1 MAAAETEEC
10 PDAFVCPITLE
21 VMRDPVVFDGDDEH
35 HTFERAAAV
44 KWVGDGAFTHPVTG
58 APLAS
63 IVVKP
68 NRILRNA
75 INDWRE
81 WPASPPP
88 LPHLLVSIFLTGT
101 CTTRIACARSLP
113 HHPLLH
119 AYTLTSNRRRLQR
132 SAS

>member
-35 HTFERAAAV
+35 HSFERAAAF

-88 LPHLLVSIFLTGT
+88 PPPPPLPQLRHLGD
-101 CTTRIACARSLP
+101 TTRIALSP
-113 HHPLLH
+113 S
-119 AYTLTSNRRRLQR
+119 TLFCMHSDVESTSPV
-132 SAS
+132 